1 MADLANKLVMRRKGI
16 SGAGS
21 TNPGGQS
28 GKQVKG
34 LAIPK
39 ADLSFDRTRQ
49 NNSGSSSEV
58 NDSDDS
64 DW

>member
-21 TNPGGQS
+21 TNPGGQ
-28 GKQVKG
+28 GEKQVKG
-34 LAIPK
+34 LSIPK

-49 NNSGSSSEV
+49 NNSGSSSEDH
-58 NDSDDS
+58 DSDDS